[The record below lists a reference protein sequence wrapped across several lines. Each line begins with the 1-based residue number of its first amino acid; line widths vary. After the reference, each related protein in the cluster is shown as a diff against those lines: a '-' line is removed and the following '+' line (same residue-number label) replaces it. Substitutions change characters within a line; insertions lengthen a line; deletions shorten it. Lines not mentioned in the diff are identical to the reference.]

1 LRAHNLPAGDP
12 VAIELSRDG
21 GVTFEPIATDVPN
34 TGSFVWIASGP
45 DTAEARVRVASLGAM
60 PASGVGAAFQIV
72 TAAIAVTSPS
82 AGASWA
88 IGTARTI
95 SWSSSNLPPADT
107 VRVELSRDGG
117 ASWTT
122 LAASAL
128 ASGSLA
134 WTASAPATTAAIVRV
149 SANGSVPVVGT
160 SGAFAIG
167 SPAVA
172 VTSPAAGAS
181 WVIGTAQVI
190 TWNTNLLPTST
201 VKVQLSRNG
210 GSTFTTL
217 NSAAPNTG
225 SYAWTAAGAASTTA
239 IVRVVAN
246 GASVNGV
253 SGTFSLV
260 AASVTVTAP
269 NTVVIWTIGSVRTI
283 TWTHNAGAGAQFKIE
298 VSRSGSWSV
307 IAAAV
312 PGSGPTSGSY
322 DWTVT
327 GPKATNAKV
336 RVTWTAVTS
345 AKDVSDVAFQIK

>member
-1 LRAHNLPAGDP
+1 MTAA
-12 VAIELSRDG
+12 A
-21 GVTFEPIATDVPN
+21 TFETLAAAAPN
-34 TGSFVWIASGP
+34 TGSFVWIATGP
-45 DTAEARVRVASLGAM
+45 DAAEARVRVTSIGAV
-60 PASGVGAAFQIV
+60 PASGVSAAFQIATPSV
-72 TAAIAVTSPS
+72 AVTSPT

-88 IGTARTI
+88 IGTVRTI
-95 SWSSSNLPPADT
+95 SWTSSNLPAGDT

-122 LAASAL
+122 LAAAASAT
-128 ASGSLA
+128 GSLP

-149 SANGSVPVVGT
+149 SANGSVPAVGT

-167 SPAVA
+167 SPAVG

-181 WVIGTAQVI
+181 WVVGTAQVI

-217 NSAAPNTG
+217 NAAAPNTG
-225 SYAWTAAGAASTTA
+225 SFAWTVTGAASTTA

-246 GASVNGV
+246 GVSATGV

-260 AASVTVTAP
+260 AGSVTVTAP
-269 NTVVIWTIGSVRTI
+269 NTAVIWTVGSVRAI
-283 TWTHNAGAGAQFKIE
+283 TWTHNAGPGAQFKIE
-298 VSRSGSWSV
+298 VSRSGTWSV
-307 IAAAV
+307 IAAAA
-312 PGSGPTSGSY
+312 PGSGATSGSY

-327 GPKATNAKV
+327 GPKTTNAKV
-336 RVTWTAVTS
+336 RVTWTANTA
-345 AKDVSDVAFQIK
+345 AKDTSDVSFQIK